1 MKGVQTGSCRTFG
14 AALSAFVAATMML
27 PAAFAS
33 TSVSMRADSREIAW
47 DGTVTIEIVMEGEF
61 DEARGPDMPDFKVVG
76 RSSGSSVSIVN
87 GTVSRQQRVTLALAP
102 LREGEL
108 AIGKIE
114 LVREGRVVATS
125 GALKI
130 KVSGGG
136 GQSPSPAGSPP
147 VQPMPEDEPEPGAA
161 QAADEPE
168 AATASPPGSVGRGQV
183 PAEMAGRQAFILPR
197 VPDRP
202 VYAGEPI
209 YVEYA
214 LYTRSDVPLSGLALN
229 SVPELKG
236 FIIDNPS
243 QDSESVRRVAIGGRR
258 FEERIIW
265 RAAVTAIDPGK
276 KTFDPIS
283 IDLVTGGMF
292 SSRRHK
298 LASEPLDVTF
308 AEVPLQGRPAD
319 FIPGTIGQYI
329 VNSSLDKPI
338 VKIGESAILTVEIT
352 GSGNL
357 RALKPPRIVEPD
369 GVRVDRVP
377 SSDLDELRIDRG
389 GISGRKVF
397 QFLLTP
403 EREGTFELGRID
415 VPFFSSLTGKYERAR
430 SDRIVL
436 TGAGFAAG
444 GKVMEA
450 RRDNPPLGIIG
461 ESDLKVPEPAV
472 DDEINSGLLAAVMA
486 APVLFFGV
494 AETLARRRAFL
505 VANGRA
511 LRGRRALAAARAGLR
526 RLRESNTGG
535 QEFWTGLEGL
545 IRVFLDA
552 RFGLNTQALT
562 AQEIATALAAAG
574 ASPDDISSLAGEL
587 ESCAFARFAPAS
599 ALQGDRSAAI
609 DRVERCLSGLDG
621 SQGGEPG

>member
-1 MKGVQTGSCRTFG
+1 MKGVQTVSCHTFG
-14 AALSAFVAATMML
+14 AALSGFVAATLIL

-33 TSVSMRADSREIAW
+33 TAVSMRADQREIGA
-47 DGTVTIEIVMEGEF
+47 DQTVTIEIVMEGEF
-61 DEARGPDMPDFKVVG
+61 DEARGPDMPDFQVVG

-108 AIGKIE
+108 NIGKIE

-125 GALKI
+125 GVLKI
-130 KVSGGG
+130 KVAAARI
-136 GQSPSPAGSPP
+136 QSAPPTAPPADQAVPD
-147 VQPMPEDEPEPGAA
+147 EDPDTDSAPAENEQEPAA
-161 QAADEPE
+161 QNDQ
-168 AATASPPGSVGRGQV
+168 TRRGQV
-183 PAEMAGRQAFILPR
+183 PAEMAARQAFILPR

-265 RAAVTAIDPGK
+265 RAAVTAIDAGK

-298 LASEPLDVTF
+298 LASEPLEVNF

-319 FIPGTIGQYI
+319 YIPGTIGQYI
-329 VNSSLDKPI
+329 VNSTLDKPI

-357 RALKPPRIVEPD
+357 RALKPPKIAEPE

-415 VPFFSSLTGKYERAR
+415 VPFFSSVTGKYERAR

-436 TGAGFAAG
+436 TAAGYAPG

-450 RRDNPPLGIIG
+450 RRENPPLGIIG
-461 ESDLKVPEPAV
+461 ESDLTVPEYAGN
-472 DDEINSGLLAAVMA
+472 DEINSGLLAAIMI

-494 AETLARRRAFL
+494 AETVARRKAFL

-511 LRGRRALAAARAGLR
+511 LKGRRALVTARAALR
-526 RLRESNTGG
+526 RLRESDQGT
-535 QEFWTGLEGL
+535 QEFWAMLEN
-545 IRVFLDA
+545 IVRNFLDA
-552 RFGLNTQALT
+552 RFGMNAQTMT
-562 AQEIATALAAAG
+562 AQEMASALAAAG

-599 ALQGDRSAAI
+599 ALQGDRAAAI
-609 DRVERCLSGLDG
+609 DRVETCLYRLDR